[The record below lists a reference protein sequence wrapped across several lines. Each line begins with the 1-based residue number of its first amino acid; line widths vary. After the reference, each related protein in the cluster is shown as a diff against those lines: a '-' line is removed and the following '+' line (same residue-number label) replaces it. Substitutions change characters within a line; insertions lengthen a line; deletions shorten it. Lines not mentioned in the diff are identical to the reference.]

1 MKMLKVNRERERG
14 RERETVAM
22 HSIVSQRIQ
31 QGLPTTIFFLL
42 FVANTTLPTYN
53 SIVKSTVGQID
64 EVATLKKRK

>member
-1 MKMLKVNRERERG
+1 
-14 RERETVAM
+14 M

-64 EVATLKKRK
+64 EVATLKKKEVNKDKKDNCVSAPEFTKKSH